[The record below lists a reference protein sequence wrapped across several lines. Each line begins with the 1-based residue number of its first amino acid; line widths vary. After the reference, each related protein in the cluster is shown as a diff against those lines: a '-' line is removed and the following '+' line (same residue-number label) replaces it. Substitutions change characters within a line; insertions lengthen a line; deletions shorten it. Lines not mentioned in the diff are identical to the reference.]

1 VLAPLPF
8 EVKTTTATQYKKG
21 VAADLKDGRNVKV
34 AGSYDGLQFIADD
47 IQFMDN
53 AQDAPTFSIEGIA
66 SNVQPGSV
74 SIDGKTVMLT
84 PTTKYLRNGVAA
96 KFDDLK
102 NGTKVEIEAVKL
114 NGILYAVSVELEEQ
128 ASGSSS
134 VRGIVSGRASD
145 TAAEFLVGSQ
155 RVSVAGSPQI
165 VPGSKSLKDI
175 RNGTDL
181 EVEGTIA
188 NGVLKASRV
197 KFR

>member
-1 VLAPLPF
+1 LPF

-34 AGSYDGLQFIADD
+34 AGSYDGLPFIADD